1 MIDSVLTNRDTRLTG
16 FYSSLTSLIATSALL
31 AVTAIG
37 IPTANAAVVY
47 TSQAAFNAATTAAG
61 VDNYTGFSI
70 TGSTP
75 SPITR
80 SAGAYGYTAAAET
93 STFFGAG
100 TTANPWLSTNTAT
113 DSITFFNFASPIS
126 AIGANFFGSNISGLF
141 QSGSIALSLTDSFGL
156 TSHTIISA
164 TTSSFIGFVSSGT
177 ITSLT
182 VEAVQPGT
190 GFLWPTVDNLTLAQ
204 GLTTAVPE
212 PSTWAMMILGFA
224 GVGFM
229 TYRRRKTSALAA

>member
-1 MIDSVLTNRDTRLTG
+1 MRFN
-16 FYSSLTSLIATSALL
+16 SSLASLIATSALL

-61 VDNYTGFSI
+61 VDTYTGFS
-70 TGSTP
+70 TVSATS

-80 SAGAYGYTAAAET
+80 SAGAYSYTAAVET
-93 STFFGAG
+93 TNFFGAG
-100 TTANPWLSTNTAT
+100 TTADPWLSTNTAT
-113 DSITFFNFASPIS
+113 DSITFFNFGPSIS
-126 AIGANFFGSNISGLF
+126 AIGANFFGSEINGTFKSGD
-141 QSGSIALSLTDSFGL
+141 IALSLTDSLGVTF
-156 TSHTIISA
+156 HTIINA
-164 TTSSFIGFVSSGT
+164 TTSSFIGFVSDGT

-182 VEAVQPGT
+182 VEAVQPSPGS

-204 GLTTAVPE
+204 GLTSAVPE

-229 TYRRRKTSALAA
+229 TYRRRKTSARAA

>member
-1 MIDSVLTNRDTRLTG
+1 MRFN
-16 FYSSLTSLIATSALL
+16 YSSLTSLIATSALL

-61 VDNYTGFSI
+61 VDTYTGFNI

-113 DSITFFNFASPIS
+113 DSITFFNFGPSIS
-126 AIGANFFGSNISGLF
+126 AIGANFFGSDISGIF
-141 QSGSIALSLTDSFGL
+141 KSGSIALSLTDSLGL
-156 TSHTIISA
+156 TSHTIINA
-164 TTSSFIGFVSSGT
+164 TTSSFIGFVS
-177 ITSLT
+177 
-182 VEAVQPGT
+182 
-190 GFLWPTVDNLTLAQ
+190 
-204 GLTTAVPE
+204 
-212 PSTWAMMILGFA
+212 
-224 GVGFM
+224 
-229 TYRRRKTSALAA
+229 

>member
-1 MIDSVLTNRDTRLTG
+1 MPLSFIPLKQHSTLRQQPRA
-16 FYSSLTSLIATSALL
+16 LIIIQVSALPAPRHRRL
-31 AVTAIG
+31 PVLRGHTAILLRRKQRAFSEQARPP
-37 IPTANAAVVY
+37 IP
-47 TSQAAFNAATTAAG
+47 G
-61 VDNYTGFSI
+61 C
-70 TGSTP
+70 P
-75 SPITR
+75 R
-80 SAGAYGYTAAAET
+80 
-93 STFFGAG
+93 
-100 TTANPWLSTNTAT
+100 AT
-113 DSITFFNFASPIS
+113 DSITFFNFGPSIS
-126 AIGANFFGSNISGLF
+126 AIGANFFGSNISGIF

-156 TSHTIISA
+156 TSHTIINA
-164 TTSSFIGFVSSGT
+164 TTSSFIGFVSTGT

-224 GVGFM
+224 GVGFI

>member
-1 MIDSVLTNRDTRLTG
+1 MKFN
-16 FYSSLTSLIATSALL
+16 SLTSLIAASALL

-47 TSQAAFNAATTAAG
+47 TSQASFNAATTASG
-61 VDNYTGFSI
+61 VDNYTGFSVVS
-70 TGSTP
+70 STP
-75 SPITR
+75 SPIAR
-80 SAGAYGYTAAAET
+80 SAGAYSYTAAAET
-93 STFFGAG
+93 TTFFGAG
-100 TTANPWLSTNTAT
+100 TPADPWLSTNTAT
-113 DSITFFNFASPIS
+113 DSITFFNFGPSIS

-141 QSGSIALSLTDSFGL
+141 QSGDIALSLTDSLGV
-156 TSHTIISA
+156 TTHAIINA
-164 TTSSFIGFVSSGT
+164 TTSSFVGFVSDGT

-204 GLTTAVPE
+204 GLTSAVPE

-229 TYRRRKTSALAA
+229 AYRRSRKHQGLMLAAA

>member
-1 MIDSVLTNRDTRLTG
+1 MRFN
-16 FYSSLTSLIATSALL
+16 YSSLTSLIATSALL

-37 IPTANAAVVY
+37 ISTADAAVVY

-70 TGSTP
+70 SGSTP
-75 SPITR
+75 SPIAR
-80 SAGAYGYTAAAET
+80 SAGAYSYTAAAET
-93 STFFGAG
+93 TTFFGAG
-100 TTANPWLSTNTAT
+100 TIADPWLSTNTAT
-113 DSITFFNFASPIS
+113 DSIVFSNFGPSIS
-126 AIGANFFGSNISGLF
+126 AIGANFFGSDVNGLF
-141 QSGSIALSLTDSFGL
+141 KSGSIALSLTDSLGV
-156 TSHTIISA
+156 TSHTIINA
-164 TTSSFIGFVSSGT
+164 TTSSFIGFVSGGT

-224 GVGFM
+224 GVGLI